1 MYEDMS
7 SSSNSTLWVSLQK
20 LAGIGN
26 SCGGEFAGE
35 SEHYTIQFPVD
46 DSAALA
52 DSTMAA

>member
-1 MYEDMS
+1 MSS